1 MQPSEPMVEIAAEVL
16 SKRPMVS
23 VVIPTLNEERHIETC
38 LASILATGY
47 PADRFEV
54 LIVDGGSSDRTVDIA
69 NALAVRF
76 GNVRVLNNPGRIQAK
91 ALNIGI
97 RCADPRSSLIIR
109 ADAHSIFP
117 PDFVSLCVDAMHR
130 HAADV
135 VVFTAVPIDQG
146 GCFQKA
152 VACAQST
159 PLGVGNSHYRL
170 NGISQPVE
178 HGFHGC
184 FRRAILNAVGL
195 YDESFTHNEDG
206 ELSFRIRQAGGKIF
220 LDHTIQVKYVPRET
234 VGGLIRQ
241 YRAYGRGRARNVLKH
256 RTWPRL
262 RQIAPV
268 GLVILELLL
277 LALSPLALLHA
288 SAAVFPLALA
298 GLLGIYLLLL
308 ALAGIGQAVSRRD
321 PCVLML
327 PVALSLMHHTW
338 GAGFVEQLA
347 SASRSKR
354 CRVSRK
360 SSYGESTL

>member
-1 MQPSEPMVEIAAEVL
+1 MQADPIVTPAAE
-16 SKRPMVS
+16 STPGQPMVS
-23 VVIPTLNEERHIETC
+23 VIIPTLNEERHIEAC
-38 LASILATGY
+38 VASILATGY
-47 PADRFEV
+47 PVDHFEV
-54 LIVDGGSSDRTVDIA
+54 LIVDGGSTDSTVDIA
-69 NALAVRF
+69 QALAARF
-76 GNVRVLNNPGRIQAK
+76 TNVRMLHNPGRIQAK

-117 PDFVSLCVDAMHR
+117 ADFVSLCVASMHR
-130 HAADV
+130 HAADA
-135 VVFTAVPIDQG
+135 VVFIAVPIDQG

-170 NGISQPVE
+170 NGISQSVE

-184 FRRAILNAVGL
+184 FQRAILNAAGL

-206 ELSFRIRQAGGKIF
+206 ELSFRIRQAGGEIF
-220 LDHTIQVKYVPRET
+220 LDHTLQVKYVPRDT
-234 VGGLIRQ
+234 LGGLVRQ

-268 GLVILELLL
+268 GLVMLELLL
-277 LALSPLALLHA
+277 LVLSPLALLHA
-288 SAAVFPLALA
+288 GAVVFPLALA
-298 GLLGIYLLLL
+298 GLLGLYALLLS
-308 ALAGIGQAVSRRD
+308 LAGVGQAVMRRD

-327 PVALSLMHHTW
+327 PLALSVMHHTW
-338 GAGFVEQLA
+338 GVGFLEQLA
-347 SASRSKR
+347 SASRPKR
-354 CRVSRK
+354 FTRSRS